1 MTKKNYKYS
10 KGFIVPDNTKIAPFK
25 TVYSGRREDTDLVS
39 WEDHIPLFEDER
51 DDSLYSKFVVMM
63 TRYGL
68 EKYNLSSCSFR
79 PLSETNYDLQVF
91 FLDFK
96 KGINKSGLVK
106 YRDLFHSGADAS
118 NLSVYLKHSPYHT
131 GLILYKLEHD
141 IEEEN
146 EE

>member
-10 KGFIVPDNTKIAPFK
+10 KGFIVPDTTKIAPFK
-25 TVYSGRREDTDLVS
+25 TVYSGCREDKDIES
-39 WEDHIPLFEDER
+39 WDGHLPLFEDAH

-106 YRDLFHSGADAS
+106 YHDLFHAGADAA
-118 NLSVYLKHSPYHT
+118 NLSVFLKHSPYHT
-131 GLILYKLEHD
+131 GLILYKLDD